1 MASKQVQEKGELFKL
16 DGKPSLGEAFPQ
28 AMQHVLAMLVG
39 NITPP
44 MLIAGTC
51 GLSAADQ
58 TMLMQSAMII
68 GGLTTLIQ
76 LFPVFG
82 FGMGLP
88 TVMGVAFAYMPILT
102 TIGMQYGISAIF
114 GAQLVAAFASI
125 FIGMFI
131 GKIRKFFPPI
141 VCGTV
146 VLAIGLS
153 LYNTAIN
160 YFGGGSAAQA
170 AGTFGSPQF
179 WILAL
184 VTLAVTLVC
193 SLFGK
198 GYIKV
203 SGMIIGVGVGYVV
216 ALIMGGIIDFTPVAD
231 AAIVSAPIPLHFGLE
246 FHPDAIIMMIL
257 MYIVQAVQTIG
268 DVSSTTMGGFGRDA
282 KDTELG
288 GAIKGQ
294 GICGMIGALIGG
306 LPTDPFSQNVGL
318 ICTTKVVAKRVFVIV
333 SGIMLLAGFCPKLM
347 SLIAT
352 VPQPV
357 LGGATITVFAAI
369 ALSGIQ
375 LISEQP
381 LNYRNRMIVG
391 ISLALGVGI
400 AGAPTILQFM
410 PQLAQNIF
418 GSSLVVA
425 FIVCFVLNLIVP
437 EGDSED

>member
-1 MASKQVQEKGELFKL
+1 
-16 DGKPSLGEAFPQ
+16 
-28 AMQHVLAMLVG
+28 
-39 NITPP
+39 
-44 MLIAGTC
+44 
-51 GLSAADQ
+51 
-58 TMLMQSAMII
+58 MLMQSAMTI

-146 VLAIGLS
+146 VLTIGLS
-153 LYNTAIN
+153 LYSTAIN
-160 YFGGGSAAQA
+160 YFGGGSAAKA
-170 AGTFGSPQF
+170 AGTFGSPEF

-184 VTLAVTLVC
+184 VTLAVTLAC

-216 ALIMGGIIDFTPVAD
+216 ALIMGGIIDFAPVAD

-369 ALSGIQ
+369 TLSGIQ

-400 AGAPTILQFM
+400 AGASEILQFM

-437 EGDSED
+437 EDDSED